1 MLIRNLSV
9 TRQTSG
15 TTKLHFSG
23 DRKTCADQQ
32 TVDVYILSTYT
43 YCRRIHTVHV
53 YILYTYTYCRRIH
66 TVHVYMLS
74 TYTYCRRIHT
84 FHVYIL
90 STYTYCRR
98 IHTVHVYI
106 LYTYTYC
113 PRIHTINNSAFVL
126 CRKIIILA
134 PSCFCN
140 LKLVNLTFYINCNTA
155 DEA

>member
-43 YCRRIHTVHV
+43 YCRRIHTVD
-53 YILYTYTYCRRIH
+53 
-66 TVHVYMLS
+66 
-74 TYTYCRRIHT
+74 
-84 FHVYIL
+84 VYIL

-106 LYTYTYC
+106 LSTYTYC
-113 PRIHTINNSAFVL
+113 PRIHTVHVYILSSYTYCPRIYTINNSAFVL

-140 LKLVNLTFYINCNTA
+140 LKLVNFTFYINCNTA
-155 DEA
+155 EEA